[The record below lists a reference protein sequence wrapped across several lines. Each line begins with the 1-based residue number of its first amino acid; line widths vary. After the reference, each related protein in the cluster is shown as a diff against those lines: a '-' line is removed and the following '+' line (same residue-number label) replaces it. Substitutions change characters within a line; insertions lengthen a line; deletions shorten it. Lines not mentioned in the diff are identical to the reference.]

1 MRLHSTHLS
10 REAMCLDLSRCRA
23 FINLTVGRNRGQ
35 AHRAPVRRRCR
46 CRPLADVRGRRRHQ
60 LGAPGTC
67 PVLLAGCIIY
77 IFILVQLFNL
87 DLGHI
92 IFCVFDGVAPQGPGA
107 CWAGVHRLVRVPLP
121 PLQGSH

>member
-10 REAMCLDLSRCRA
+10 REAMCLDLSRRRA

-60 LGAPGTC
+60 LGAPGAC
-67 PVLLAGCIIY
+67 PVLLAGCIVQY
-77 IFILVQLFNL
+77 STVQYILVQLFNL
-87 DLGHI
+87 DLSPNLLRI
-92 IFCVFDGVAPQGPGA
+92 
-107 CWAGVHRLVRVPLP
+107 
-121 PLQGSH
+121 